1 MKLKIY
7 WSVECS
13 QVAIKF
19 LISNRSLL
27 LSKTLEIKLCF
38 RIGVS
43 HREMRIVLLLVLCGF
58 SVHCW
63 SCGEGK
69 FTEGLA
75 WIIAVPADRQSKC
88 SFSNLN
94 IFIATIA
101 GINKCCV
108 THDQNY
114 QNFCNGIGSISLETA
129 DFLFQRCLENTNN
142 R

>member
-1 MKLKIY
+1 
-7 WSVECS
+7 
-13 QVAIKF
+13 
-19 LISNRSLL
+19 
-27 LSKTLEIKLCF
+27 
-38 RIGVS
+38 
-43 HREMRIVLLLVLCGF
+43 MRIVLLLVLCGF

-75 WIIAVPADRQSKC
+75 WIIAAPADRQS
-88 SFSNLN
+88 
-94 IFIATIA
+94 
-101 GINKCCV
+101 INKCCV

-142 R
+142 RWVRFVVKPLYTAAVGINSWWKKIIKNPC

>member
-1 MKLKIY
+1 
-7 WSVECS
+7 
-13 QVAIKF
+13 
-19 LISNRSLL
+19 
-27 LSKTLEIKLCF
+27 
-38 RIGVS
+38 
-43 HREMRIVLLLVLCGF
+43 MRIVLLLLLCGF

-69 FTEGLA
+69 VTEGLA
-75 WIIAVPADRQSKC
+75 WIIAAPADRQSKC
-88 SFSNLN
+88 SFGNLN

-142 R
+142 RWVRFVVKPLYTAAVGINSWWKKIIKNPC